1 MAGSQWHGYWDRRRL
16 SVKRKEVSQSE
27 NDEIG
32 AGTEKSSPSI
42 VAPDLVDVYEFICRS
57 CVQKPQMN
65 YEFFQSMC
73 VPHALLHSKQSS
85 SPEIASR
92 LGGPLLAKTGFTK
105 ESVAQTIDEWCA
117 IGVKLSRKLGFNE
130 FELSLSEKVRIYHY
144 YVPVFLWCKWELE
157 LHTLKYKEG
166 EFVRPLVIGIS
177 APQGCGKTTIVDSLE
192 YLFNS
197 LGSHAA
203 AISIDDFY
211 LTASSQAELAA
222 LNCDNH
228 LLKMR
233 GNAGSHDL
241 QLGIQ
246 TLKALCSLTSSGMT
260 AKLPHYDKSAN
271 AGYGDRADPSKWAE
285 VEAPLKVVL
294 FEGWM
299 LGFEPEDECTVAA
312 IDPQLVA
319 VNKNLAAYNDAWHK
333 MIDSW
338 IIIQVGDPHW
348 VYKWRQQAEAGMRA
362 DGGSGMTDEQV
373 ADFVST
379 YMPAYKAYL
388 PALYE
393 KGPHG
398 ASPEH
403 TLRLD
408 IDEDRNPVG

>member
-42 VAPDLVDVYEFICRS
+42 VAPDLVDVYEFICS
-57 CVQKPQMN
+57 
-65 YEFFQSMC
+65 
-73 VPHALLHSKQSS
+73 
-85 SPEIASR
+85 
-92 LGGPLLAKTGFTK
+92 GPLLAKTGFTK
-105 ESVAQTIDEWCA
+105 ESLAQTIDEWCA

-144 YVPVFLWCKWELE
+144 YVPVFLWCKRELE

-260 AKLPHYDKSAN
+260 AKLPHYD
-271 AGYGDRADPSKWAE
+271 
-285 VEAPLKVVL
+285 KVVL